1 MIVEPSLD
9 QLFPLIEKNIKNME
23 FFCTT
28 AEDFKLPTTSKIDRI
43 WSRGAFHHVIDKT
56 KVMSNLASISEK
68 KARCVIFDIFTG
80 SPVANFFDT
89 YISQACTTGH
99 QVSFLSKEFA
109 VSLCVNSGREKP
121 QLIDIPLKWK
131 FKNKED
137 VGVFLSML
145 LSIKPEYSLFDT
157 LEAAEK
163 ILGIKETEHGVFLNW
178 PMTLM
183 ITKKA

>member
-1 MIVEPSLD
+1 M
-9 QLFPLIEKNIKNME
+9 
-23 FFCTT
+23 
-28 AEDFKLPTTSKIDRI
+28 
-43 WSRGAFHHVIDKT
+43 
-56 KVMSNLASISEK
+56 
-68 KARCVIFDIFTG
+68 
-80 SPVANFFDT
+80 
-89 YISQACTTGH
+89 
-99 QVSFLSKEFA
+99 
-109 VSLCVNSGREKP
+109 NSGWEKP
-121 QLIDIPLKWK
+121 QLIDIPLKRK

-145 LSIKPEYSLFDT
+145 LSIKPEYSLFDI